1 MTDELTD
8 ELATYNANLSQWAEY
23 EGQYVLIHGTQV
35 VGFHEAYEKALR
47 AGYERFG
54 LAPFLVKRVLRQ
66 HQAHFVSR
74 MVAPQLGS
82 Y

>member
-1 MTDELTD
+1 MTDELAD
-8 ELATYNANLSQWAEY
+8 EVATYNANLPQWAEH
-23 EGQYVLIHGTQV
+23 EGQYVLIHGTEV
-35 VGFHEAYEKALR
+35 VGFFDAYEKALS

-66 HQAHFVSR
+66 QQAHFVSR
-74 MVAPQLGS
+74 MVAPQTWG